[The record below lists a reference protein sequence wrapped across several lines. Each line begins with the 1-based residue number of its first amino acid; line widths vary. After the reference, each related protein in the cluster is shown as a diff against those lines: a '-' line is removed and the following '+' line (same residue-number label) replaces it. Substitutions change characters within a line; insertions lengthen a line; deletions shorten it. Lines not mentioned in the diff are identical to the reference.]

1 MNVEPPLG
9 VRYGPLDDDDVHTAW
24 PWLQTHLRWHLRHW
38 SDHVGLGWTDDD
50 IEKRFSEGRL
60 IHQEWTQIRT
70 NADAD
75 DGFVEVARNDDD
87 RAVGL
92 VFAEARHDR
101 YLGQKIGVLSW
112 IFVDDAYR
120 GTGVG
125 RALMDHAL
133 SWMREQGLA
142 GAEVF
147 VTAGNVGAVK
157 RYLRDGFKVVDHR
170 MLVDL

>member
-1 MNVEPPLG
+1 MTVETTRHL
-9 VRYGPLDDDDVHTAW
+9 RYGPLDDDDVVHVW

-38 SDHVGLGWTDDD
+38 SDHVGLGWSDDD
-50 IEKRFSEGRL
+50 IERRFTEGRL

-75 DGFVEVARNDDD
+75 DGFVEVVRNETDLP
-87 RAVGL
+87 VGL

-101 YLGQKIGVLSW
+101 YLGQQIGVLSW
-112 IFVDDAYR
+112 IFVRDEYR

-125 RALMDHAL
+125 EALMDHAMA
-133 SWMREQGLA
+133 WMRDRGLA

-147 VTAGNVGAVK
+147 VTAGNVGAVR
-157 RYLRDGFKVVDHR
+157 RYLKDGYRVVDHR